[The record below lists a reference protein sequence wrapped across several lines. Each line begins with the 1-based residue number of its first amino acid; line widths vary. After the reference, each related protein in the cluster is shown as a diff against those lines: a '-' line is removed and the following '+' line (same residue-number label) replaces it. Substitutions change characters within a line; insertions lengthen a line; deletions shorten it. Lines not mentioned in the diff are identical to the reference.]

1 MRKLMKKGMLILGT
15 MILVLHAFLLPVG
28 IVYAETTDK
37 KVGGQVQEEE
47 QLEPP
52 SIKNYLEVEEEGN
65 PRFSF
70 PRSRL
75 QGTVEE
81 SLKVTFVSDQ
91 EVSEARIT
99 LPKEAQLVKD
109 QLQAGVTVN
118 QEEESNEWVI
128 QAERAQQTFVLP
140 VVFKSEG
147 NYDVSVEDVTAT
159 LEISEK
165 EETETEDQSEMN
177 QDSSDESNEE
187 HEQYPNTTEQS
198 EEKEAPVATEESKKE
213 AIPSENETFKQA
225 VFDGNTEEV
234 STMAAFREAV
244 ANPEVSIIS
253 VQANLTENTANIMT
267 IDRPIKIQGNG
278 HTLTFG
284 NNSFYFQFEDVE
296 EETTFRIENA
306 TIAKIGTTPLMN
318 ASSESSRN
326 WTIELEDITALN
338 ANELRLVSS
347 PEGKLVFTGGQSNF
361 QGIAATTIFIEAK
374 EISAI
379 NQARVTINRGNSTV
393 FFSGATITNP
403 KLIIENG
410 STITITTSAGAANTI
425 DFRGE
430 KPEISIGSNSQLT
443 VTTGGTGDVPSDII
457 NNAVVLTGVGPKIL
471 INSES
476 RLTITTTAAKRGIY
490 LRGDTAKLTVNDSEL
505 IVTSASQSAVDITG
519 NTPVFSTKNST
530 IQLTSTTGTA
540 LNVTGRELS
549 VNFDTST
556 VRLSS
561 TSGQRINLLGDAARL
576 KLSNTQMVMTSSTG
590 RGVYMQGETP
600 QVRLDN
606 SQLTMTDTGDSQ
618 GMILQG
624 PDALLSLANESEF
637 ILTGAGVGTSENIQ
651 IGDNN
656 ASPELSVTGGST
668 LSVTTTSGAVLPTDT
683 ANNALHLRGA
693 EPKATIDG
701 GSELNI
707 SVTNNNRR
715 GFYLNGKNAE
725 LTVNDSRLNIR
736 TVAGHALSM
745 LGISPTV
752 KMIKSS
758 SEIETTTGIGVDL
771 SGDDALFQL
780 DETKS
785 AIRSSSGQR
794 MNLIGATPTLSM
806 ANSQLEMAASTGRGV
821 YLQGETP
828 QVLLENSQLTMTDT
842 GDSQGMILQGPDALL
857 SLENESEFILTGA
870 GVGTSE
876 NIQIG
881 NNNDR
886 PELSVTGA
894 STLSVSTTSGAVIPT
909 ETANNA
915 LHLRGTEP
923 KATISGGSKL
933 NVSVTSYNRRGFY
946 LNGENAEL
954 EVSNSQLNVRTAA
967 GQALSLLGLSPIVK
981 MIKSSSEIETTTGIG
996 VDLSGDDA
1004 LFQLDE
1010 TKSAIRSNSGQRM
1023 NLIGETPTLSLVNS
1037 QLEMATSTGRG
1048 IYLQGVTPQVL
1059 LDNSHLAMTDT
1070 GDSQGMILQ
1079 GADALLSL
1087 DNQSEFTLN
1096 SSGLGW
1102 SENIQIGNNNA
1113 RPELSVIG
1121 GSKLSITTTSSTVL
1135 PTVTMNNALHLRGD
1149 VPKMNILDST
1159 VTIDVTSGHRRGIVM
1174 SGDESKAIVK
1184 NGELETNLLNGTS
1197 FYSEGSSGIFEIEN
1211 STFSSETVGGDNISQ
1226 IGSNNNLSIN
1236 NSSEVSLETTSG
1248 RNIYTQGSTNV
1259 VNIASNSK
1267 VNINSVSASSIWL
1280 NGSYPKL
1287 DISDAGTEVT
1297 IASSA
1302 AAVFS
1307 VATVYLGTGV
1317 GVSPGAEINVS
1328 DEASVEI
1335 TSNMATT
1342 IGLWSENAQFN
1353 ISEKAELLVKQGASS
1368 EPAGGAAAAVRFM
1381 QFGNSSFTIDDA
1393 KMSIEKTGGSTPG
1406 MRMYGD
1412 NNSIMVKNGGEF
1424 SVYNPGNG
1432 TANDGG
1438 IGVNNQG
1445 ISYPGGTN
1453 NSFSIEGIGSNVNI
1467 IAESGPALDMGTS
1480 SPTLD
1485 VKNGGIFRAEG
1496 RTASAT
1502 AGVFSAAVINV
1513 NFENP
1518 LYMNFQNNRSGGGNI
1533 FNVNNGST
1541 LNATNSDLS
1550 VWKNGADLTGDPDL
1564 DFRSVDYS
1572 FGGTNF
1578 NLLGETSAPDQ
1589 LNTEVFGT
1597 TGLTAYSRLSS
1608 NNGRWAIAD
1617 ELRVPTNADKK
1628 IYGRVSLPVGLDDR
1642 RPAWD
1647 DEAIVTVEV
1656 EFPSGRTQEYTTKTV
1671 GHSDESPGISIYG
1684 EDPRGGLFEITLP
1697 EPLEAGSKVRISN
1710 VELTSGELTEGF
1722 DHQILTDTVEVFPIV
1737 PPAPAKFSSSIIG
1750 ENSKTIQGISENK
1763 EAEVTATHNGQPMD
1777 TSDVTV
1783 NDDGRFTL
1791 DLSELSLKED
1801 DEIQIF
1807 LRDNAGSAKAA
1818 GVVDPPKTNNDRG
1831 NINPTIALPY
1841 HDVTFESATIL
1852 TVGDLGPVSPVDPM
1866 NPEIEVDPENK
1877 PELEE
1882 DQGLLSIDF
1891 ASQFIFGEQ
1900 AISTRTK
1907 RYYAQPQRLLNSD
1920 GTVNQEEERPNYVQ
1934 ISDRRSE
1941 NDRHGWTLSVTQNEQ
1956 FHNDHNHELKGA
1968 SLQLTNQQVA
1978 SAQDMGEPELS
1989 QPDGIKL
1996 IPGEKTELMTAKDT
2010 QGIGTWIYRFGDAAS
2025 ADKSVALEVPPS
2037 AAPQAATYQTTL
2049 SWELSVVPDN

>member
-47 QLEPP
+47 QLALP

-118 QEEESNEWVI
+118 QEEESEEWVI

-198 EEKEAPVATEESKKE
+198 QEKEAPVATEESKEE
-213 AIPSENETFKQA
+213 ATPSENDTFKQA

-284 NNSFYFQFEDVE
+284 NNSFYFQLVE
-296 EETTFRIENA
+296 VSEPTTFRIEDATITKTGATPLVNA
-306 TIAKIGTTPLMN
+306 TTEV
-318 ASSESSRN
+318 SHN
-326 WTIELEDITALN
+326 WTLEIEDVAEVN
-338 ANELRLVSS
+338 ANTMRLASIPKGTVQ
-347 PEGKLVFTGGQSNF
+347 FTGGTNNF
-361 QGIAATTIFIEAK
+361 TRTSSTQTFIEAK
-374 EISAI
+374 EVKAI
-379 NQARVTINRGNSTV
+379 NQAKVTISRGN
-393 FFSGATITNP
+393 ATIFLAAATISEP
-403 KLIIENG
+403 KLTIENG
-410 STITITTSAGAANTI
+410 ANLAITTTSGVANTI

-430 KPEISIGSNSQLT
+430 NAEIALQSGGDLTINTVGTTAAPTNTSNNT
-443 VTTGGTGDVPSDII
+443 IAMTGAD
-457 NNAVVLTGVGPKIL
+457 PKITVRDK
-471 INSES
+471 SS
-476 RLTITTTAAKRGIY
+476 LTTTSTAAKRGLHLSGNNPQVIVD
-490 LRGDTAKLTVNDSEL
+490 GSKLSVN
-505 IVTSASQSAVDITG
+505 SATQSAVNLSGDEPLFSVTNSHTDIRSTTG
-519 NTPVFSTKNST
+519 ATLALIGLSPKVNYVGSTGS
-530 IQLTSTTGTA
+530 LTSTTGQ
-540 LNVTGRELS
+540 
-549 VNFDTST
+549 
-556 VRLSS
+556 RL
-561 TSGQRINLLGDAARL
+561 
-576 KLSNTQMVMTSSTG
+576 
-590 RGVYMQGETP
+590 
-600 QVRLDN
+600 
-606 SQLTMTDTGDSQ
+606 
-618 GMILQG
+618 
-624 PDALLSLANESEF
+624 
-637 ILTGAGVGTSENIQ
+637 
-651 IGDNN
+651 
-656 ASPELSVTGGST
+656 
-668 LSVTTTSGAVLPTDT
+668 
-683 ANNALHLRGA
+683 
-693 EPKATIDG
+693 
-701 GSELNI
+701 
-707 SVTNNNRR
+707 
-715 GFYLNGKNAE
+715 
-725 LTVNDSRLNIR
+725 
-736 TVAGHALSM
+736 
-745 LGISPTV
+745 
-752 KMIKSS
+752 
-758 SEIETTTGIGVDL
+758 
-771 SGDDALFQL
+771 
-780 DETKS
+780 
-785 AIRSSSGQR
+785 
-794 MNLIGATPTLSM
+794 NLIGTNPQLSLNQTQLSM
-806 ANSQLEMAASTGRGV
+806 SATTGRGV
-821 YLQGETP
+821 YLEGTTP
-828 QVLLENSQLTMTDT
+828 QVLLNESSIEITDT
-842 GDSQGMILQGPDALL
+842 
-857 SLENESEFILTGA
+857 
-870 GVGTSE
+870 
-876 NIQIG
+876 
-881 NNNDR
+881 
-886 PELSVTGA
+886 
-894 STLSVSTTSGAVIPT
+894 
-909 ETANNA
+909 
-915 LHLRGTEP
+915 
-923 KATISGGSKL
+923 
-933 NVSVTSYNRRGFY
+933 
-946 LNGENAEL
+946 
-954 EVSNSQLNVRTAA
+954 AA
-967 GQALSLLGLSPIVK
+967 
-981 MIKSSSEIETTTGIG
+981 
-996 VDLSGDDA
+996 
-1004 LFQLDE
+1004 
-1010 TKSAIRSNSGQRM
+1010 
-1023 NLIGETPTLSLVNS
+1023 
-1037 QLEMATSTGRG
+1037 
-1048 IYLQGVTPQVL
+1048 
-1059 LDNSHLAMTDT
+1059 
-1070 GDSQGMILQ
+1070 SQGMILQ

-1087 DNQSEFTLN
+1087 TEDSELTINGAETGTL
-1096 SSGLGW
+1096 
-1102 SENIQIGNNNA
+1102 ENIQIGANNP
-1113 RPELSVIG
+1113 RPELSMTG
-1121 GSKLSITTTSSTVL
+1121 GSKVTVATTSGTGGASDTA
-1135 PTVTMNNALHLRGD
+1135 NNALHLRGEQ
-1149 VPKMNILDST
+1149 PKMTITEESELNISVISNARRGVYLNGIEAELKVDTSQFNVKTLTGQGLHLNGRDARFHATNSKISIETTTGIGVAFAGDNPTINAVNTEMMIQSTTGQRMNLIGASPILDLDKSYLTMNATTGRGIYLLGATPQVSLNESQIEMTDTGASQGMILEGTDAVLSLKKNST
-1159 VTIDVTSGHRRGIVM
+1159 FTVSGGGTGTTENIQVGNNNARPKIDLESGSKLGITTTSGTGAGSATANNAVHLRGSNPELNVADKSSISIDITSGNRRGIVM
-1174 SGDESKAIVK
+1174 TGNNSTTNVDSSDISLKLAGSGVGYSATGTTNKLAISKSQWEA
-1184 NGELETNLLNGTS
+1184 N
-1197 FYSEGSSGIFEIEN
+1197 GSSGHNIHMVGDN
-1211 STFSSETVGGDNISQ
+1211 STVLVDNSDAFFEAA
-1226 IGSNNNLSIN
+1226 S
-1236 NSSEVSLETTSG
+1236 SG
-1248 RNIYTQGSTNV
+1248 RNIWLAGADSVLAVENGTQLNAKSEDANSITIHGARALLQMSGSKSNMDIVSNV
-1259 VNIASNSK
+1259 SEAE
-1267 VNINSVSASSIWL
+1267 L
-1280 NGSYPKL
+1280 N
-1287 DISDAGTEVT
+1287 
-1297 IASSA
+1297 
-1302 AAVFS
+1302 AAVF
-1307 VATVYLGTGV
+1307 LG
-1317 GVSPGAEINVS
+1317 A
-1328 DEASVEI
+1328 
-1335 TSNMATT
+1335 ATT
-1342 IGLWSENAQFN
+1342 TAGATNPNAEVRLTEGAKMNVHANRASALSLLSSNGQFN
-1353 ISEKAELLVKQGASS
+1353 LLNLSELNLTAGNTDSSANGAVAVLRFIR
-1368 EPAGGAAAAVRFM
+1368 AGGY
-1381 QFGNSSFTIDDA
+1381 QFTIDNA
-1393 KMSIEKTGGSTPG
+1393 KMNISKSGGRTPG
-1406 MRMYGD
+1406 IRMYGG
-1412 NNSIMVKNGGEF
+1412 NNHILVRNGGQF
-1424 SVYNPGNG
+1424 FIYNPGNG
-1432 TANDGG
+1432 TPIDQDTSSGLA
-1438 IGVNNQG
+1438 NQG
-1445 ISYPGGTN
+1445 VHYPRTGG
-1453 NSFSIEGIGSNVNI
+1453 NSFVVDGLGSKVQI
-1467 IAESGPALDMGTS
+1467 IADNGAAIDMESQAGEIEAR
-1480 SPTLD
+1480 
-1485 VKNGGIFRAEG
+1485 NGATFVAQG
-1496 RTASAT
+1496 RTATDA
-1502 AGVFSAAVINV
+1502 AGIFNAGNLTVDFD
-1513 NFENP
+1513 NP
-1518 LYMNFQNNRSGGGNI
+1518 LFMDFRNTRVGGGNI
-1533 FNVNNGST
+1533 FNASSGST
-1541 LNATNSDLS
+1541 LNAINSDLS
-1550 VWKNGADLTGDPDL
+1550 VWRKGADLNGDPNL
-1564 DFRSVDYS
+1564 DFRSIDYS
-1572 FGGTNF
+1572 FTGTNF
-1578 NLLGETSAPDQ
+1578 NTLRETNDPTQ
-1589 LNTEVFGT
+1589 LNTEVFGN

-1628 IYGRVSLPVGLDDR
+1628 IYGRVSLPVGLDDS

-1697 EPLEAGSKVRISN
+1697 EPLEVGSKVRISN

-1907 RYYAQPQRLLNSD
+1907 RYYAQPQRLLNPD

-1956 FHNDHNHELKGA
+1956 FHNDHNHELKGT

-2049 SWELSVVPDN
+2049 SWELSMVPDN

>member
-37 KVGGQVQEEE
+37 KEEGQVQEEE
-47 QLEPP
+47 QLELP
-52 SIKNYLEVEEEGN
+52 SIKNYPEVKKEGN

-81 SLKVTFVSDQ
+81 PLKVTFVSDQ
-91 EVSEARIT
+91 EVTEARIT
-99 LPKEAQLVKD
+99 LPKEAKLVKD
-109 QLQAGVTVN
+109 QLQAGVAVN
-118 QEEESNEWVI
+118 QEEESDEWVI

-140 VVFKSEG
+140 VVFKAEG

-165 EETETEDQSEMN
+165 EEPETEDQSEMN

-198 EEKEAPVATEESKKE
+198 EEKGAPVATEESKEE
-213 AIPSENETFKQA
+213 ATPSENETFKQA

-284 NNSFYFQFEDVE
+284 NTGFYFQFEDVE

-430 KPEISIGSNSQLT
+430 NPEISISSNSQLT

-476 RLTITTTAAKRGIY
+476 RLTITTTAAKRGIH
-490 LRGDTAKLTVNDSEL
+490 LSGDTAKLTVNDSEL

-561 TSGQRINLLGDAARL
+561 TSGQRINLLGDAAHF

-590 RGVYMQGETP
+590 RGLYMQGETP
-600 QVRLDN
+600 QVRLD
-606 SQLTMTDTGDSQ
+606 
-618 GMILQG
+618 
-624 PDALLSLANESEF
+624 
-637 ILTGAGVGTSENIQ
+637 
-651 IGDNN
+651 
-656 ASPELSVTGGST
+656 
-668 LSVTTTSGAVLPTDT
+668 
-683 ANNALHLRGA
+683 
-693 EPKATIDG
+693 
-701 GSELNI
+701 
-707 SVTNNNRR
+707 
-715 GFYLNGKNAE
+715 
-725 LTVNDSRLNIR
+725 
-736 TVAGHALSM
+736 
-745 LGISPTV
+745 
-752 KMIKSS
+752 
-758 SEIETTTGIGVDL
+758 
-771 SGDDALFQL
+771 
-780 DETKS
+780 
-785 AIRSSSGQR
+785 
-794 MNLIGATPTLSM
+794 
-806 ANSQLEMAASTGRGV
+806 
-821 YLQGETP
+821 
-828 QVLLENSQLTMTDT
+828 NSQLTMTDT

-1010 TKSAIRSNSGQRM
+1010 TKSAIRSSSGQRM
-1023 NLIGETPTLSLVNS
+1023 NLIGATPTLSMVNS
-1037 QLEMATSTGRG
+1037 QLEMAASTGRG

-1059 LDNSHLAMTDT
+1059 LNNSQLTMTDT

-1079 GADALLSL
+1079 GTDALLSL
-1087 DNQSEFTLN
+1087 DNQSEFNLN
-1096 SSGLGW
+1096 SSGLGY

-1113 RPELSVIG
+1113 RPELSVID
-1121 GSKLSITTTSSTVL
+1121 GSKLSVTTTSSAVAATNAA
-1135 PTVTMNNALHLRGD
+1135 NNVLHLRGD
-1149 VPKMNILDST
+1149 SPKIGLLDSKIN
-1159 VTIDVTSGHRRGIVM
+1159 VDITSGNRRGLVM
-1174 SGDESKAIVK
+1174 TGNTSQAIIE
-1184 NGELETNLLNGTS
+1184 NSELETNVLNGTS
-1197 FYSEGSSGIFEIEN
+1197 FYSDGNNGIFEIKN

-1226 IGSNNNLSIN
+1226 IGNNNNLSIN
-1236 NSSEVSLETTSG
+1236 NSSEVSLKTTSG
-1248 RNIYTQGSTNV
+1248 RNIYAQGNTNV

-1406 MRMYGD
+1406 MRMFGN

-1518 LYMNFQNNRSGGGNI
+1518 LYMNFQNNRPGGGNI

-1541 LNATNSDLS
+1541 LKATNSDLS
-1550 VWKNGADLTGDPDL
+1550 VWKNGADLAGDPDL
-1564 DFRSVDYS
+1564 DFRSIDYS
-1572 FGGTNF
+1572 FGGANF

-1589 LNTEVFGT
+1589 LNTDVFGN

-1628 IYGRVSLPVGLDDR
+1628 IYGRVSLPVGLDDS

-1656 EFPSGRTQEYTTKTV
+1656 ESPSGHTQDYTTKTV

-1697 EPLEAGSKVRISN
+1697 EPLEAGSKVRISH

-1763 EAEVTATHNGQPMD
+1763 EAEVTATYNGQPFD
-1777 TSDVTV
+1777 TSDATI
-1783 NDDGRFTL
+1783 NDEGRFTL
-1791 DLSELSLKED
+1791 DLSELSLQED

-1818 GVVDPPKTNNDRG
+1818 EVVAPPETNNDRG
-1831 NINPTIALPY
+1831 NINPATELLF
-1841 HDVTFESATIL
+1841 HDVTFEPATIL
-1852 TVGDLGPVSPVDPM
+1852 TVGNLGPVSPVDPM

-1891 ASQFIFGEQ
+1891 ASRFTFGQQ

-1907 RYYAQPQRLLNSD
+1907 RYYAQPQRLLNPD
-1920 GTVNQEEERPNYVQ
+1920 GTVNEAEERPNYIQ
-1934 ISDRRSE
+1934 ISDRRPE
-1941 NDRHGWTLSVTQNEQ
+1941 EERHGWQLAVTQNSQ
-1956 FHNDHNHELKGA
+1956 FTDLQENELRGA
-1968 SLQLTNQQVA
+1968 RLSFTNQQLE
-1978 SAQDMGEPELS
+1978 SIHGSDEPMLYAQDGVT
-1989 QPDGIKL
+1989 L
-1996 IPGEKTELMTAKDT
+1996 IPGEKTKLLTALDG
-2010 QGIGTWIYRFGDAAS
+2010 QGAGTWIYRFGDGESAS
-2025 ADKSVALEVPPS
+2025 ESVALEVPPTANPRAS
-2037 AAPQAATYQTTL
+2037 TYETTL
-2049 SWELSVVPDN
+2049 TWELSVVPDN

>member
-1 MRKLMKKGMLILGT
+1 MLILGT

-47 QLEPP
+47 QLELP

-81 SLKVTFVSDQ
+81 PLKVTFVSDQ

-118 QEEESNEWVI
+118 QEESDEWVI

-165 EETETEDQSEMN
+165 EETETEDQPEMN

-198 EEKEAPVATEESKKE
+198 EEKEAPVATEESKEE
-213 AIPSENETFKQA
+213 ATPSENETFKQA

-284 NNSFYFQFEDVE
+284 NNGFYFQLAEVSE
-296 EETTFRIENA
+296 PMIFRIENA
-306 TIAKIGTTPLMN
+306 TIAKVGTTPLMN

-361 QGIAATTIFIEAK
+361 QGIVATTIFIEAK

-430 KPEISIGSNSQLT
+430 NPEISISSNSQLT
-443 VTTGGTGDVPSDII
+443 ITTGGTGDVPSDII
-457 NNAVVLTGVGPKIL
+457 NNAVVLTGVGPKIFV
-471 INSES
+471 NSES
-476 RLTITTTAAKRGIY
+476 SLTITTTAAKRGIH
-490 LRGDTAKLTVNDSEL
+490 LGGDTAQLIVNDSEL
-505 IVTSASQSAVDITG
+505 IVTSASQSAVSITG
-519 NTPVFSTKNST
+519 DTPIFSTKNST
-530 IQLTSTTGTA
+530 IQLTSPTGTA
-540 LNVTGRELS
+540 INVTGREPS

-556 VRLSS
+556 VKLSS
-561 TSGQRINLLGDAARL
+561 TSGQRVNLIGDAARL
-576 KLSNTQMVMTSSTG
+576 KLSNTQMVMNSSTG

-600 QVRLDN
+600 QVHLDN
-606 SQLTMTDTGDSQ
+606 SQLTMTDTDDSQ

-637 ILTGAGVGTSENIQ
+637 ILTGAGLGTSENIQ

-656 ASPELSVTGGST
+656 ARPELSVTGGST

-693 EPKATIDG
+693 EPKATISG
-701 GSELNI
+701 GSKLNVSVTSYNRRGFYLNGGNAELEVSDSQLNVRTAAGQALSLLGVSPTVKMIKSSLEIVTITGIGVDLSGNNALFQLDETKSAIQSSSGQRMNLIGETPTLSLVNTQLEMATSTGRGIYLQGVTPQVLLENSQLAMTDTGDSQGMILQGADALLSLNNRSEFNLNSSGLGYSENIQIGNNNARPELLVTNGSKLSVTTTSPAILPTDTVNNALHLRGAEPKTTISGESSLNI

-715 GFYLNGKNAE
+715 GFYLNGENAE
-725 LTVNDSRLNIR
+725 LNVNDGQLNIR
-736 TVAGHALSM
+736 TVAGEALSI
-745 LGISPTV
+745 LGLSPTV
-752 KMIKSS
+752 KMIQSS
-758 SEIETTTGIGVDL
+758 SEIETTTGTTVNL
-771 SGDDALFQL
+771 SGENALFQL
-780 DETKS
+780 DESEMT
-785 AIRSSSGQR
+785 IHSSTGQR
-794 MNLIGATPTLSM
+794 MNLIGETPTLSL
-806 ANSQLEMAASTGRGV
+806 ANSQLEMAASTGRGI
-821 YLQGETP
+821 YLQGVTP
-828 QVLLENSQLTMTDT
+828 RVLLDNSQLTMTDT

-857 SLENESEFILTGA
+857 SL
-870 GVGTSE
+870 
-876 NIQIG
+876 
-881 NNNDR
+881 
-886 PELSVTGA
+886 
-894 STLSVSTTSGAVIPT
+894 
-909 ETANNA
+909 
-915 LHLRGTEP
+915 
-923 KATISGGSKL
+923 
-933 NVSVTSYNRRGFY
+933 
-946 LNGENAEL
+946 
-954 EVSNSQLNVRTAA
+954 
-967 GQALSLLGLSPIVK
+967 
-981 MIKSSSEIETTTGIG
+981 
-996 VDLSGDDA
+996 
-1004 LFQLDE
+1004 
-1010 TKSAIRSNSGQRM
+1010 
-1023 NLIGETPTLSLVNS
+1023 
-1037 QLEMATSTGRG
+1037 
-1048 IYLQGVTPQVL
+1048 
-1059 LDNSHLAMTDT
+1059 
-1070 GDSQGMILQ
+1070 
-1079 GADALLSL
+1079 
-1087 DNQSEFTLN
+1087 DNQSEFHIN

-1121 GSKLSITTTSSTVL
+1121 DSKIFVTTTSSAVAATNAA
-1135 PTVTMNNALHLRGD
+1135 NNVLHLRGD
-1149 VPKMNILDST
+1149 SPKIDLLDSKIN
-1159 VTIDVTSGHRRGIVM
+1159 IDITSGNRRGLVM
-1174 SGDESKAIVK
+1174 TGNTSQAIIE
-1184 NGELETNLLNGTS
+1184 NSELETNLLNGSS
-1197 FYSEGSSGIFEIEN
+1197 FYSDGNNGIFEIKN
-1211 STFSSETVGGDNISQ
+1211 SIFSSETVGGDNISQ

-1236 NSSEVSLETTSG
+1236 NSSEVSLETRSG

-1381 QFGNSSFTIDDA
+1381 QFGSSSFTIDDA

-1406 MRMYGD
+1406 MRMFGN

-1424 SVYNPGNG
+1424 SIYNPGNG

-1564 DFRSVDYS
+1564 DFRSIDYS
-1572 FGGTNF
+1572 FGGANF
-1578 NLLGETSAPDQ
+1578 NILAETSAPDQ
-1589 LNTEVFGT
+1589 LNTEVFGN

-1628 IYGRVSLPVGLDDR
+1628 IYGRVSLPVGLDDS

-1656 EFPSGRTQEYTTKTV
+1656 ESPSGHTQDYTTKTV

-1684 EDPRGGLFEITLP
+1684 EAPRGGLFEITLP
-1697 EPLEAGSKVRISN
+1697 EPLEAGSKVRISH

-1763 EAEVTATHNGQPMD
+1763 EAEVTATHNGQPFD
-1777 TSDVTV
+1777 TSDATI
-1783 NDDGRFTL
+1783 NDEGRFTL
-1791 DLSELSLKED
+1791 DLSELSLQED

-1807 LRDNAGSAKAA
+1807 LRDNAGSAKTA

-1831 NINPTIALPY
+1831 NINPTTALPY

-1891 ASQFIFGEQ
+1891 ASRFTFGQQ

-1907 RYYAQPQRLLNSD
+1907 RYYAQPQRLLNPD
-1920 GTVNQEEERPNYVQ
+1920 GTVNEAEERPNYIQ
-1934 ISDRRSE
+1934 ISDRRPE
-1941 NDRHGWTLSVTQNEQ
+1941 EERHGWQLAVTQNSQ
-1956 FHNDHNHELKGA
+1956 FTDLQENELRGA
-1968 SLQLTNQQVA
+1968 RLSFTNQQLE
-1978 SAQDMGEPELS
+1978 SIHGSDEPMLYNQDGVT
-1989 QPDGIKL
+1989 L
-1996 IPGEKTELMTAKDT
+1996 IPGEKTKLLTALDG
-2010 QGIGTWIYRFGDAAS
+2010 QGAGTWIYRFGDGESAS
-2025 ADKSVALEVPPS
+2025 ESVALEVPPTANPRAS
-2037 AAPQAATYQTTL
+2037 TYETTL
-2049 SWELSVVPDN
+2049 TWELSVVPDN

>member
-28 IVYAETTDK
+28 IVYAGTTDK

-47 QLEPP
+47 QLELP

-165 EETETEDQSEMN
+165 KETEIEDQSEMN

-284 NNSFYFQFEDVE
+284 NNSFYFQLVE
-296 EETTFRIENA
+296 VSEPTTFRIEDATITKTGATPLVNA
-306 TIAKIGTTPLMN
+306 TTEV
-318 ASSESSRN
+318 SHN
-326 WTIELEDITALN
+326 WTLEIEDVAEVN
-338 ANELRLVSS
+338 ANTMRLASIPKGTVQ
-347 PEGKLVFTGGQSNF
+347 FTGGTNNF
-361 QGIAATTIFIEAK
+361 TRTSSTQTFIEAK
-374 EISAI
+374 EVKAI
-379 NQARVTINRGNSTV
+379 NQAKVTISRGN
-393 FFSGATITNP
+393 ATIFLAAATISEP
-403 KLIIENG
+403 KLTIENG
-410 STITITTSAGAANTI
+410 ANLAITTTLGVANTI

-430 KPEISIGSNSQLT
+430 NAEIALQSGGDLTINTVGTTATPTNTSNNT
-443 VTTGGTGDVPSDII
+443 IAMTG
-457 NNAVVLTGVGPKIL
+457 AGPKITVREKS
-471 INSES
+471 N
-476 RLTITTTAAKRGIY
+476 LTTTSTAAKRG
-490 LRGDTAKLTVNDSEL
+490 LHLSGNNPQVSVDGSKLS
-505 IVTSASQSAVDITG
+505 VTSATQSAMNLLGNNPQVMVDSSELSVISTTQSAVNLSGDEPAFSVVNSHTDIRSTTG
-519 NTPVFSTKNST
+519 ATLALTGVSPKVNYRGSTGS
-530 IQLTSTTGTA
+530 LTSTTGQR
-540 LNVTGRELS
+540 LNL
-549 VNFDTST
+549 
-556 VRLSS
+556 
-561 TSGQRINLLGDAARL
+561 
-576 KLSNTQMVMTSSTG
+576 
-590 RGVYMQGETP
+590 
-600 QVRLDN
+600 
-606 SQLTMTDTGDSQ
+606 
-618 GMILQG
+618 
-624 PDALLSLANESEF
+624 
-637 ILTGAGVGTSENIQ
+637 
-651 IGDNN
+651 IGDNPQF
-656 ASPELSVTGGST
+656 S
-668 LSVTTTSGAVLPTDT
+668 
-683 ANNALHLRGA
+683 
-693 EPKATIDG
+693 
-701 GSELNI
+701 
-707 SVTNNNRR
+707 
-715 GFYLNGKNAE
+715 
-725 LTVNDSRLNIR
+725 
-736 TVAGHALSM
+736 
-745 LGISPTV
+745 
-752 KMIKSS
+752 
-758 SEIETTTGIGVDL
+758 
-771 SGDDALFQL
+771 L
-780 DETKS
+780 DQTK
-785 AIRSSSGQR
+785 
-794 MNLIGATPTLSM
+794 LSM
-806 ANSQLEMAASTGRGV
+806 AAS
-821 YLQGETP
+821 
-828 QVLLENSQLTMTDT
+828 S
-842 GDSQGMILQGPDALL
+842 
-857 SLENESEFILTGA
+857 
-870 GVGTSE
+870 
-876 NIQIG
+876 
-881 NNNDR
+881 
-886 PELSVTGA
+886 
-894 STLSVSTTSGAVIPT
+894 
-909 ETANNA
+909 
-915 LHLRGTEP
+915 
-923 KATISGGSKL
+923 
-933 NVSVTSYNRRGFY
+933 
-946 LNGENAEL
+946 
-954 EVSNSQLNVRTAA
+954 
-967 GQALSLLGLSPIVK
+967 
-981 MIKSSSEIETTTGIG
+981 
-996 VDLSGDDA
+996 
-1004 LFQLDE
+1004 
-1010 TKSAIRSNSGQRM
+1010 
-1023 NLIGETPTLSLVNS
+1023 
-1037 QLEMATSTGRG
+1037 GRG
-1048 IYLQGVTPQVL
+1048 IYLQGMTPQVL
-1059 LDNSHLAMTDT
+1059 LNQSTIEMTDSAA
-1070 GDSQGMILQ
+1070 SQGMILQ

-1087 DNQSEFTLN
+1087 SDHSELKINGAGTGTL
-1096 SSGLGW
+1096 
-1102 SENIQIGNNNA
+1102 ENIQIGNNNP
-1113 RPELSVIG
+1113 RP
-1121 GSKLSITTTSSTVL
+1121 KLSLTGESKVTVATTSGTSGASDTA
-1135 PTVTMNNALHLRGD
+1135 NNALHLSGEQ
-1149 VPKMNILDST
+1149 PKMTITEKSELNISVTSNARRGVYLNGIEAELKVDASQFNVKTLTGQGLHLNGRDARFHATNSKISIETTTGIGVAFAGDNPTINAVNTEMMIQSTTGQRMNLIGASPILDLDKSYLTMNATTGRGIYLLGATPQVSLNESQIEMTDTGASQGMILEGTDAVLSLKKNST
-1159 VTIDVTSGHRRGIVM
+1159 FTVSGGGTGTTENIQVGNNNARPKIDLESGSKLGITTTSGTGAGSATANNAVHLRGSNPELNVADKSSISIDITSGNRRGLVM
-1174 SGDESKAIVK
+1174 TGNTSQAIIE
-1184 NGELETNLLNGTS
+1184 NSELETNVLNGAS
-1197 FYSEGSSGIFEIEN
+1197 FYSDGNNGIFEIKN

-1236 NSSEVSLETTSG
+1236 DSSKVSLKTTSG
-1248 RNIYTQGSTNV
+1248 RNIYAEGSTNV

-1287 DISDAGTEVT
+1287 NISDVGTEVT

-1307 VATVYLGTGV
+1307 IATVYLGTGV

-1381 QFGNSSFTIDDA
+1381 QFGNSSFTIDNA

-1406 MRMYGD
+1406 MRMYGN

-1518 LYMNFQNNRSGGGNI
+1518 LYMNFQNNRPGGGNI

-1541 LNATNSDLS
+1541 LKATNSDLS
-1550 VWKNGADLTGDPDL
+1550 VWKNGADLAGDPDL
-1564 DFRSVDYS
+1564 DFRSIDYS
-1572 FGGTNF
+1572 FGGANF

-1628 IYGRVSLPVGLDDR
+1628 IYGRVSLPVGLDDS

-1656 EFPSGRTQEYTTKTV
+1656 ESSSGRTQAYTAKTV
-1671 GHSDESPGISIYG
+1671 GHSDDSTGISIYG

-1697 EPLEAGSKVRISN
+1697 EPLEAGSKVRISH

-1763 EAEVTATHNGQPMD
+1763 EAEVTATHNGQPFD
-1777 TSDVTV
+1777 TSDATI
-1783 NDDGRFTL
+1783 NDEGRFTL
-1791 DLSELSLKED
+1791 DLSELSLQED

-1807 LRDNAGSAKAA
+1807 LRDNAGSAKTA

-1831 NINPTIALPY
+1831 NINPTTALPY

-1891 ASQFIFGEQ
+1891 ASRFTFGQQ

-1907 RYYAQPQRLLNSD
+1907 RYYAQPQRLLNPD
-1920 GTVNQEEERPNYVQ
+1920 GTVNEVEERPNYIQ
-1934 ISDRRSE
+1934 ISDRRPE
-1941 NDRHGWTLSVTQNEQ
+1941 EERHGWQLAVTQNSQ
-1956 FHNDHNHELKGA
+1956 FTDLQENELRGA
-1968 SLQLTNQQVA
+1968 RLSFTNQQLE
-1978 SAQDMGEPELS
+1978 SIHGSDEPMLYNQDGVT
-1989 QPDGIKL
+1989 L
-1996 IPGEKTELMTAKDT
+1996 IPGEKTKLLTALDG
-2010 QGIGTWIYRFGDAAS
+2010 QGAGTWIYRFGDGES
-2025 ADKSVALEVPPS
+2025 SSESVALEVPPTANPRAS
-2037 AAPQAATYQTTL
+2037 TYETTL
-2049 SWELSVVPDN
+2049 TWELSVVPDN